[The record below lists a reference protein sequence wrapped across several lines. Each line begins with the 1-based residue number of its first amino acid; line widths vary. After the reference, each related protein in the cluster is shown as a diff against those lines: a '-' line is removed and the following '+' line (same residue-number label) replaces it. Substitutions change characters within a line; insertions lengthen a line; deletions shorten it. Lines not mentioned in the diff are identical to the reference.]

1 VSETPAETTAADPA
15 PAEHPD
21 TLAELTAKVD
31 KIFDIL
37 AARGDGGGGSESE
50 PEPEPDVKAE
60 TRNAVA
66 EVRRREA
73 ARRKRAEEK
82 AASEARLAA
91 VEEKVK
97 EKPPREYRR
106 VENWMGWADK
116 EQ

>member
-1 VSETPAETTAADPA
+1 MTDTPAETTPP

-37 AARGDGGGGSESE
+37 ATRGDGEAGSESE
-50 PEPEPDVKAE
+50 PEAEPDVKTE

-73 ARRKRAEEK
+73 ARKKRAEEK
-82 AASEARLAA
+82 AASEARLKA

-106 VENWMGWADK
+106 VEQFMRWADK